1 MKQEPTDEQESDR
14 ARSLAEQCW
23 LGPLC
28 LLFWAII
35 IIGFIHG
42 CAKGAE
48 CTVAWQLPHAGDPPV
63 TSWRI
68 YRGLDL
74 LAETAIPQATIR
86 LPDAPCIIAVCAV
99 NESGQSAP
107 TTLQVAYLTDQDSTD
122 LKIWQTIHGYHR
134 EFTPGKRFYRTKI
147 ETP

>member
-1 MKQEPTDEQESDR
+1 MKQEPTDDQEEDR

-48 CTVAWQLPHAGDPPV
+48 CSLPFDDH
-63 TSWRI
+63 S
-68 YRGLDL
+68 
-74 LAETAIPQATIR
+74 
-86 LPDAPCIIAVCAV
+86 
-99 NESGQSAP
+99 
-107 TTLQVAYLTDQDSTD
+107 
-122 LKIWQTIHGYHR
+122 K
-134 EFTPGKRFYRTKI
+134 TKI

>member
-28 LLFWAII
+28 LLFWAIV

-63 TSWRI
+63 TAWRI
-68 YRGLDL
+68 YRGLEL

-86 LPDAPCIIAVCAV
+86 LPDAPCIICLLYTSPSPRDA
-99 NESGQSAP
+99 
-107 TTLQVAYLTDQDSTD
+107 
-122 LKIWQTIHGYHR
+122 
-134 EFTPGKRFYRTKI
+134 
-147 ETP
+147 